1 MVPSDANKRGQ
12 LRGCQYQVRSGDRK
26 CWLYHSA
33 VLVRYLA
40 LSLRELGQCVR
51 LARLLTAEEENHV
64 TAALVQ
70 RGYQLGWVRS

>member
-1 MVPSDANKRGQ
+1 M
-12 LRGCQYQVRSGDRK
+12 
-26 CWLYHSA
+26 YHSA
-33 VLVRYLA
+33 VLGRYLA